1 MKSTPMDGGV
11 ELQDSKFLKL
21 CDRCLQWYYRCAVRK
36 CPLPQARGRSVCRYC
51 CQRCKY
57 NTYVGT
63 MQGCSYAEQEAAGA
77 GFEDE
82 KVKLPS

>member
-1 MKSTPMDGGV
+1 VNGSRI
-11 ELQDSKFLKL
+11 FKL
-21 CDRCLQWYYRCAVRK
+21 CGICLRTYHNCAVRQ
-36 CPLPQARGRSVCRYC
+36 CPHPKANGRNICRYC

-63 MQGCSYAEQEAAGA
+63 MQGCSYAEQEAARA

-82 KVKLPS
+82 KVKLPNQKEKRL